1 MRVCVTGGTGFIG
14 NALVHRLLNEG
25 DTMRALARPSPRADA
40 LEALGADVIRGDLS
54 DPQAIDRAV
63 AGAEVVYHAAAQ
75 VNPGA
80 KKDYFDANVEGT
92 KNVLAACTTQRV
104 GRVVYLSS
112 IAVYGLARNDEIIDE
127 NTPLDDAHEQREFY
141 AQSKIAAD
149 EFAVS
154 FARKTGFP
162 IVVLRPGIVYG
173 AGKPLPVGLLGF
185 RFGKTDVAFGNS
197 GRRLPLSYIE
207 NLIDAIQLTVR
218 ARNEGLQRYVVIDDE
233 NLTLEQY
240 QSTRAEVQKA
250 QTVFLPGWPVMLAAR
265 FARNG
270 SSISLQQV
278 RRALQDRH
286 YCSQRIRQELGWAP
300 KVLLREAISRTLN
313 STTANH

>member
-25 DTMRALARPSPRADA
+25 DTIRALARPSPRADA

-54 DPQAIDRAV
+54 DPRAIDRAV

-75 VNPGA
+75 VNAGG

-92 KNVLAACTTQRV
+92 KNVLSACTTQRV
-104 GRVVYLSS
+104 GRVVHLSS
-112 IAVYGLARNDEIIDE
+112 IAVYGLARSHEIVDE
-127 NTPLDDAHEQREFY
+127 NTPLDDAHEQRDFY

-154 FARKTGFP
+154 LARKTGFP

-185 RFGKTDVAFGNS
+185 RFGKTDVVFGNS
-197 GRRLPLSYIE
+197 GRHLPLSYIE
-207 NLIDAIQLTVR
+207 NLIDAIQLAVR

-240 QSTRAEVQKA
+240 QSRRAEAEKA

-286 YCSQRIRQELGWAP
+286 YSSQRIRQELGWAP
-300 KVLLREAISRTLN
+300 KVLLREAISRTLT